1 LNSLVDPGITNKDP
15 RWVGAWWLGFI
26 ILGAAILV
34 CAFPMFMFPA
44 TFKEMNSSKI
54 RTEGAVISQRKKK
67 KTAEKGKFA
76 DALDAFKRMSKNPL
90 LLYHMFGGVFRII
103 GYFGYYINK
112 PKYMELQYRQSASSA
127 SFFTGATSV
136 ITMAVG
142 TMAGGVAIRYIKP
155 KARSIAI
162 FICLVE
168 LFSGMGILSAMFM
181 NCPAPQFADV
191 G

>member
-1 LNSLVDPGITNKDP
+1 
-15 RWVGAWWLGFI
+15 
-26 ILGAAILV
+26 
-34 CAFPMFMFPA
+34 
-44 TFKEMNSSKI
+44 
-54 RTEGAVISQRKKK
+54 
-67 KTAEKGKFA
+67 
-76 DALDAFKRMSKNPL
+76 
-90 LLYHMFGGVFRII
+90 MFGGVFRII

-142 TMAGGVAIRYIKP
+142 TMAGGIFIRYIKP

-168 LFSGMGILSAMFM
+168 LFSGLGILSAMFM
-181 NCPAPQFADV
+181 NCPSPQFADI